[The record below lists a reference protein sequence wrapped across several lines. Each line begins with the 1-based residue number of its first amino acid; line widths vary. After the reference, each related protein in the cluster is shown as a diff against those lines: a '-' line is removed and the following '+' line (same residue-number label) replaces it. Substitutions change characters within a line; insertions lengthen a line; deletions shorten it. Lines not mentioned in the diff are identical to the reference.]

1 MKRLFPNQAEAIANA
16 LHAILE
22 EKKRASRVLEYT
34 VEQHPKWGS
43 RDRNL
48 LYQAVYTILRFKRKY
63 TDIAGVDNEKFLV
76 WPWIKTW
83 CILNEYSIPNWKEMD
98 CPPFL
103 TKGEVEK
110 LPFESSAIEHSFPSW
125 LHQHGEKGLGS
136 LWETEMK
143 ALNTKAEVS
152 LRVNRILISPEKL
165 AQQLKADYHI
175 DTVQNSDFPDALFL
189 TKGKKLNK
197 NPLFRRGYFEIQDA
211 NSQQIAP
218 FCGVKPEIN
227 VIDLCAGAG
236 GKSLHLAALMR
247 NKGKVL
253 ALDIEADKLN
263 ELNRRA
269 KRAKT
274 RIIETLLMSEK
285 VLDQY
290 NQWADIVL
298 IDAPCS
304 GLGTLKRNPEIKWN
318 LTSNELTELQQT
330 QKQLLQQATTLV
342 QKKGK
347 IIYATCSILPV
358 ENHQQTTWFL
368 TQFPEY
374 KLEEENQILAQ
385 NSRFDGFYMARFS
398 KK

>member
-16 LHAILE
+16 LYTILE
-22 EKKRASRVLEYT
+22 EKKRASRVLEMT
-34 VEQHPKWGS
+34 VEQHPKWGA

-63 TDIAGVDNEKFLV
+63 TAIAGVDNEKFLV

-83 CILNEYSIPNWKEMD
+83 CILNEFSIPDWKEMD

-103 TKGEVEK
+103 TKEEVEK

-125 LHQHGEKGLGS
+125 LHQLGEEELGS
-136 LWETEMK
+136 LWEVEMK
-143 ALNTKAEVS
+143 ALNTKADVS
-152 LRVNRILISPEKL
+152 LRVNRILTSPEKL
-165 AQQLKADYHI
+165 AHQLKANYHT
-175 DTVQNSDFPDALFL
+175 DTDQKSEFPDALFL

-218 FCGVKPEIN
+218 FCNVKPGMN

-236 GKSLHLAALMR
+236 GKSLHLATLMR
-247 NKGKVL
+247 NKGKIL
-253 ALDIEADKLN
+253 ALDVKADKLS

-274 RIIETLLMSEK
+274 RIIETSLMSKK
-285 VLDQY
+285 VLKQY
-290 NQWADIVL
+290 NQWADVVL

-318 LTSNELTELQQT
+318 LTSNQLTELQQT
-330 QKQLLQQATTLV
+330 QKQLLQKATTLV
-342 QKKGK
+342 QKKRQNHLCNLLYLAHRK
-347 IIYATCSILPV
+347 PPTNCMVFRSI
-358 ENHQQTTWFL
+358 
-368 TQFPEY
+368 
-374 KLEEENQILAQ
+374 
-385 NSRFDGFYMARFS
+385 S
-398 KK
+398 